1 MNEQQKVLDFMRY
14 FNAAQEAQ
22 LQVIFNEIIVSKN
35 NEIDKLKNEIN
46 DLRKK
51 LQEKEKIKDILKH
64 EKTDNKLT

>member
-35 NEIDKLKNEIN
+35 KEIDKLKNEIN